1 MLRVPIE
8 SLKILQI
15 SLEELAELT
24 NASPAYRKALEI
36 ATKLL
41 VEGEEPTWVAKVTN
55 LTQADIY
62 HLLFDM
68 EFNPKPPLSLDEG

>member
-1 MLRVPIE
+1 VLRVPIE
-8 SLKILQI
+8 RLKMSKIR
-15 SLEELAELT
+15 LEEWAKLA
-24 NASPAYRKALEI
+24 NATPAYRKSLEI

-55 LTQADIY
+55 LTQAVID